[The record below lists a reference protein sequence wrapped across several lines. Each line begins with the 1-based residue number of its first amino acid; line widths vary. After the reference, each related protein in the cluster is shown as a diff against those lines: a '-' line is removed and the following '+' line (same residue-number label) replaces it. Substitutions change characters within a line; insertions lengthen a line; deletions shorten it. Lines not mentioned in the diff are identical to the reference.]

1 MRNPNGYGCIKKLSG
16 NRRRPYIFVVSETG
30 RRRVIGYYS
39 TQVEA
44 LIAQTDYNIHHNHPR
59 LRDNKMTFSELY
71 HRWLPDHISHYLYY
85 SRCNRCILGYS
96 RRSYYSSF
104 YNYRNME

>member
-1 MRNPNGYGCIKKLSG
+1 MRNPNGYGSVKKLSG

-30 RRRVIGYYS
+30 KRRVVGFYE

-59 LRDNKMTFSELY
+59 LRDNKMTFLSCITDGCRITLPTTTLLY
-71 HRWLPDHISHYLYY
+71 LRKPDTQWHS
-85 SRCNRCILGYS
+85 NTA
-96 RRSYYSSF
+96 
-104 YNYRNME
+104 